1 MNDERSLHRI
11 ILRMYMKISFIGS
24 GRVATHLATALHQ
37 LGHQIQQIYS
47 PNLTHAQQL
56 ATQVKAHAVSDLLQ
70 IDTEIDLL
78 IIAVKDQAIAQ
89 VAEQLPEQ
97 LANVLLVHTS
107 GSTDLNVLQ
116 KFHERCGVLY
126 PLQTFSFEK
135 SVDWSQVPLLIET
148 HQSQDLYS
156 LQDLAQQLSQR
167 VYVYSSAQRLSL
179 HLAAVFA
186 CNFSNYCYD
195 MAKQIVDAQHVDFSL
210 LYPLILETA
219 NKVLNNDPKQMQTG
233 PAMRGDQ
240 NILNMHEQML
250 QKAQREDLKNIY
262 QLMSQQILQSHATQS

>member
-1 MNDERSLHRI
+1 
-11 ILRMYMKISFIGS
+11 MKISFIGS
-24 GRVATHLATALHQ
+24 GRVGTHLATALHQ
-37 LGHQIQQIYS
+37 LGHQIQHIYS

-56 ATQVKAHAVSDLLQ
+56 ATQVKAHAVNDLLQ
-70 IDTEIDLL
+70 IDAEIDLL

-89 VAEQLPEQ
+89 VAEQLPKQ

-148 HQSQDLYS
+148 HQSQDLCS
-156 LQDLAQQLSQR
+156 LEDLAQQLSQR

-186 CNFSNYCYD
+186 CNFTNYCYD
-195 MAKQIVDAQHVDFSL
+195 MAKQVVDGASVDFSL

-219 NKVLNNDPKQMQTG
+219 DKATLFNPKDVQTG
-233 PAMRGDQ
+233 PAVRQD
-240 NILNMHEQML
+240 
-250 QKAQREDLKNIY
+250 
-262 QLMSQQILQSHATQS
+262 QQILQMHQELLQKQQHGDLVEIYQKMSNAIQHRHHKI

>member
-1 MNDERSLHRI
+1 M
-11 ILRMYMKISFIGS
+11 
-24 GRVATHLATALHQ
+24 
-37 LGHQIQQIYS
+37 
-47 PNLTHAQQL
+47 
-56 ATQVKAHAVSDLLQ
+56 
-70 IDTEIDLL
+70 
-78 IIAVKDQAIAQ
+78 
-89 VAEQLPEQ
+89 AEQLPEQ

-195 MAKQIVDAQHVDFSL
+195 MAKQVVDGASVDFSL

-219 NKVLNNDPKQMQTG
+219 DKATQFNPKDVQTG
-233 PAMRGDQ
+233 PALRQD
-240 NILNMHEQML
+240 
-250 QKAQREDLKNIY
+250 
-262 QLMSQQILQSHATQS
+262 QQILQMHQELLQKQQHGDLVEIYQKMSNAIQHRHHKI

>member
-1 MNDERSLHRI
+1 M
-11 ILRMYMKISFIGS
+11 
-24 GRVATHLATALHQ
+24 
-37 LGHQIQQIYS
+37 QIEI
-47 PNLTHAQQL
+47 
-56 ATQVKAHAVSDLLQ
+56 
-70 IDTEIDLL
+70 EIDLL

-195 MAKQIVDAQHVDFSL
+195 MAKQVVDGASVDFSL

-219 NKVLNNDPKQMQTG
+219 DKATQFNPKDVQTG
-233 PAMRGDQ
+233 PALRQD
-240 NILNMHEQML
+240 
-250 QKAQREDLKNIY
+250 
-262 QLMSQQILQSHATQS
+262 QQILQMHQELLQKQQHGDLVEIYQKMSNAIQHRHHKI

>member
-1 MNDERSLHRI
+1 
-11 ILRMYMKISFIGS
+11 MKISFIGS

-70 IDTEIDLL
+70 IEIEIDLL

-135 SVDWSQVPLLIET
+135 SVDWSLVPLLIET

-195 MAKQIVDAQHVDFSL
+195 MAKQVVDGASVDFSL

-219 NKVLNNDPKQMQTG
+219 DKATQFNPKDVQTG
-233 PAMRGDQ
+233 PALRQD
-240 NILNMHEQML
+240 
-250 QKAQREDLKNIY
+250 
-262 QLMSQQILQSHATQS
+262 QQILQMHQELLQKQQHGDLVEIYQKMSNAIQHRHHKI

>member
-47 PNLTHAQQL
+47 PNLIHAQQL
-56 ATQVKAHAVSDLLQ
+56 ATQVAAHAVNDLLQ

-195 MAKQIVDAQHVDFSL
+195 MAKQVVDGASVDFSL

-219 NKVLNNDPKQMQTG
+219 DKATQFNPKDVQTG
-233 PAMRGDQ
+233 PALRQD
-240 NILNMHEQML
+240 
-250 QKAQREDLKNIY
+250 
-262 QLMSQQILQSHATQS
+262 QQILQMHQELLQKQQHGDLVEIYQKMSNAIQHRHHKI

>member
-1 MNDERSLHRI
+1 
-11 ILRMYMKISFIGS
+11 MKISFIGS

-37 LGHQIQQIYS
+37 LGHQIQHIYS
-47 PNLTHAQQL
+47 PNLAHAQQL
-56 ATQVKAHAVSDLLQ
+56 ATQVKAYAVNDLLH

-89 VAEQLPEQ
+89 VAAQLPEQ
-97 LANVLLVHTS
+97 LTNVLLVHTS
-107 GSTDLNVLQ
+107 GSTDLSVLQ

-148 HQSQDLYS
+148 HHSQDLYS
-156 LQDLAQQLSQR
+156 LQDLAQRLSQR

-195 MAKQIVDAQHVDFSL
+195 MAKQVVDGASVDFSL
-210 LYPLILETA
+210 LYPLILETTQKA
-219 NKVLNNDPKQMQTG
+219 TLFNPKDVQTG
-233 PAMRGDQ
+233 PALRQD
-240 NILNMHEQML
+240 
-250 QKAQREDLKNIY
+250 
-262 QLMSQQILQSHATQS
+262 QQILQMHQELLQKQQHGDLVEIYQKMSNAIQHRHHKI

>member
-1 MNDERSLHRI
+1 
-11 ILRMYMKISFIGS
+11 MKISFIGS
-24 GRVATHLATALHQ
+24 GRVATQLVTALHK
-37 LGHQIQQIYS
+37 LGHQIQHIYS
-47 PNLTHAQQL
+47 PNLSHAQQL
-56 ATQVKAHAVSDLLQ
+56 ATQVAAHAVNDLLQ
-70 IDTEIDLL
+70 IDAEIDLL

-97 LANVLLVHTS
+97 LADVLLVHTS

-148 HQSQDLYS
+148 HQSQDLCS
-156 LQDLAQQLSQR
+156 LQNLAQQLSQR

-186 CNFSNYCYD
+186 CNFTNYCYD
-195 MAKQIVDAQHVDFSL
+195 MAKQVVDGASVDFGL

-219 NKVLNNDPKQMQTG
+219 DNATQFNPKDVQTG
-233 PAMRGDQ
+233 PAVRQDQ
-240 NILNMHEQML
+240 KILQMHQELL
-250 QKAQREDLKNIY
+250 QKQQRSDLAEIY
-262 QLMSQQILQSHATQS
+262 QQMSHAIQHRHTS